1 MIGVDVMLNALL
13 NALPCLAK
21 ISNGYAILSDK
32 EGVIIRV
39 VDSGGIELEQYRQM
53 KLETT
58 LKVLNKKRINDFKS
72 KFSIRPITL
81 SFPID
86 AYVITCNNIETINFA
101 CSLEQSIEEILPQIA
116 SIIGGDAAICDSK
129 GNVIISVN
137 SKGELNDKLI
147 GKVSNSSKNAMELQ
161 KPIIGKSNRVLGAT
175 AVRIPIGKY
184 FLFGFNNEDS
194 IRKNTS
200 LIKEVKKRNNTKYTF
215 QDIVGNSE
223 LMVQAKDIALIA
235 AKTDSNVL
243 IYGES
248 GTGKE
253 VFAQSIHSASSRANK
268 PFVAINCAA
277 IPQSLAES
285 IFFGYAEGTFTGA
298 KKGGDS
304 GIFEQAN
311 GGTVFLDEI
320 GEMDLNLQS
329 KLLRVLQEK
338 EVMRIGSKS
347 TTRLDVRIISA
358 TNKELLEL
366 VENNKFRQDLYYRL
380 NILDIQLPALRSI
393 IEDIPSLVNHFITI
407 MNKDFGKF
415 VECIDN
421 EALHILMSYS
431 WPGNVREL
439 ANFIEKVFNVIG
451 NDRVIKPAH
460 LPANIKKGYS
470 RMKLSNND
478 LYKSLNAQLEEYERE
493 VIITALQHNNG
504 SKVKTADYLK
514 ISTTSLWRK
523 MKTFNI

>member
-1 MIGVDVMLNALL
+1 MLNALL
-13 NALPCLAK
+13 NALPCLAR

-32 EGVIIRV
+32 KGIVISV
-39 VDSGGIELEQYRQM
+39 VDSRGVELEQYRQM
-53 KLETT
+53 KLDAI
-58 LKVLNKKRINDFKS
+58 LKALNKKQINDFKS
-72 KFSIRPITL
+72 KFNIHPFIL

-86 AYVITCNNIETINFA
+86 AYTITCNNIETINFA
-101 CSLEQSIEEILPQIA
+101 YSLEQSIEEILPQIA
-116 SIIGGDAAICDSK
+116 SIIGGDAAICDSD

-147 GKVSNSSKNAMELQ
+147 GKVSASSKSAMLLQ

-194 IRKNTS
+194 IRKNTR
-200 LIKEVKKRNNTKYTF
+200 LIKEVKKRSNTKYTF

-223 LMVQAKDIALIA
+223 PIMQAKNIASIA

-268 PFVAINCAA
+268 PFIAINCAA

-298 KKGGDS
+298 KKGGDI

-329 KLLRVLQEK
+329 KLLRILQEK

-347 TTRLDVRIISA
+347 TIKLNVRIISA
-358 TNKELLEL
+358 TNKDLLEL
-366 VENNKFRQDLYYRL
+366 IAGSKFRQDLYYRL
-380 NILDIQLPALRSI
+380 NILDIQLPALRFI
-393 IEDIPSLVNHFITI
+393 KEDIPFLVNHFIAN

-415 VECIDN
+415 VEYIED
-421 EALHILMSYS
+421 EALSILMDYS

-439 ANFIEKVFNVIG
+439 ANCIEKIFNVIG
-451 NDRVIKPAH
+451 NDRVIKPAY
-460 LPANIKKGYS
+460 LPANIKKSYS
-470 RMKLSNND
+470 KAKLSSSD
-478 LYKSLNAQLEEYERE
+478 LHMSLNTLMAEYERE
-493 VIITALQHNNG
+493 IIITALQHNDG

-523 MKTFNI
+523 MKMLNIE